1 MMETIY
7 DSLRQMGFSHP
18 LHAPM
23 THLPLGMV
31 VGAFLF
37 ALAARFGRKPSL
49 IATARHCTVLA
60 VVSLPPTVILGI
72 ADWQYFYGG
81 AWLFPIR
88 MKIILASM
96 LAVLLLICL
105 LLERR
110 ADDMRR
116 TLLVFLAFA
125 FLASAGL
132 GYFGGELVFARQ
144 KSAGPA
150 ASGPVQEGA
159 EQFAKA
165 CASCHPR
172 GETPF
177 KPNLAPKSAPQL
189 ESFESFITY
198 VRHPK
203 ARDGSNTIM
212 PPFPPERLSDGE
224 ARAIYQYLLEELKNS
239 E

>member
-1 MMETIY
+1 MIQNIY
-7 DSLRQMGFSHP
+7 DLLRQMGFSHP

-31 VGAFLF
+31 MGAFLF
-37 ALAARFGRKPSL
+37 ALVARFRRKPSL
-49 IATARHCTVLA
+49 VATARHCTVLA
-60 VVSLPPTVILGI
+60 LLSLPPTVILGI

-88 MKIILASM
+88 MKILLASM

-110 ADDMRR
+110 SDVMRR
-116 TLLVFLAFA
+116 TLLLFLTFGVLVA
-125 FLASAGL
+125 AGL

-144 KSAGPA
+144 KTAEPA
-150 ASGPVQEGA
+150 ASGQERKGA
-159 EQFAKA
+159 DQFAKT

-177 KPNLAPKSAPQL
+177 KPNLAPRSAPQL
-189 ESFESFITY
+189 ENFESFVTY
-198 VRHPK
+198 LRHPK

-212 PPFPPERLSDGE
+212 PPFPAERLSDEE
-224 ARAIYQYLLEELKNS
+224 AKAIYQYLLTELKTS
-239 E
+239 G